1 MKVYKK
7 LCALALA
14 ALTLAAMVLSCGMAR
29 DGGRGF
35 FLPEL
40 ESSDSEEGYE
50 RYENDAVKFAL
61 DVPEDYE
68 LTEPYENVTLVSDG
82 DDFRVS
88 AEYTFTTA
96 DQAHFL
102 QCAAD
107 FASLIES
114 DKTVL
119 TDWVGSDQLEV
130 LASGWGDIDGT
141 ACYVCAYS
149 MPRGGKD
156 YSGGLYVFD
165 GQGDFG
171 CYCLQGLLNE
181 DSDKAGLYS
190 QQLEHIVRSF
200 SVTAPYQAE
209 GYTLYDMEHEGSPVQ
224 FFTRDTARVEQYSS
238 SICIYP
244 VDDVFSESS
253 VSIMQTPW
261 EPTDDLETVL
271 DSASH
276 YYFDYKEDTKYT
288 AQPSH
293 FDLGRYSYDMISL
306 EYYEDGERY
315 SVSAARFISGDYY
328 WEVCAEGTD
337 EYADET
343 AAAFSDTLFSLRLN
357 GDGLTS
363 AASEVPAD
371 TPEPASETAQTSGGS
386 GGVIA
391 LLDMTEAQDD
401 FYDSEYL
408 DPIGYVKELPNGGRM
423 LVTLYEM
430 ADNSG
435 DVPDYS
441 VYADAWII
449 GDGSATLLGHNEL
462 YREVGGNSGSVS
474 VGEKD
479 GAVYVELEAHLW
491 EGDRF
496 NNYYAY
502 LPVNEQDGC
511 FDEGVYMEAHGTVG
525 EEDQG
530 EYIIGGESLSRS
542 DFDQARSAYDP
553 DGEMPMDI
561 QQGHGNGSVMDFEG
575 LRHWYPD

>member
-1 MKVYKK
+1 MAASKR

-14 ALTLAAMVLSCGMAR
+14 VLTLAAMVLSSGMAR
-29 DGGRGF
+29 DEGRNF

-40 ESSDSEEGYE
+40 EELESEEGYE

-107 FASLIES
+107 FASLIEA
-114 DKTVL
+114 DRTVL

-130 LASGWGDIDGT
+130 LASGWGDVDGT
-141 ACYVCAYS
+141 DCYVCAYS
-149 MPRGGKD
+149 MPRNGKD
-156 YSGGLYVFD
+156 YSGALYIFE

-181 DSDKAGLYS
+181 DSDKADLYGW
-190 QQLEHIVRSF
+190 QLEHIVRSF
-200 SVTAPYQAE
+200 AVTGPYQAE
-209 GYTLYDMEHEGSPVQ
+209 GYTLYEMENEGSPVQ
-224 FFTRDTARVEQYSS
+224 FFARDTARVEDYSS
-238 SICIYP
+238 SICVYP
-244 VDDVFSESS
+244 VDGVYSEAN
-253 VSIMQTPW
+253 VSIMQTAW
-261 EPTDDLETVL
+261 DSGDDLETVL
-271 DSASH
+271 DSAGN
-276 YYFDYKEDTKYT
+276 YYFDYKEDTRYT

-306 EYYEDGERY
+306 EYYDEGEHY
-315 SVSAARFISGDYY
+315 TVSAARFLSGDHY

-337 EYADET
+337 EYADEV

-363 AASEVPAD
+363 AAAEAPAD
-371 TPEPASETAQTSGGS
+371 TPEPAQTA
-386 GGVIA
+386 GGVGGVVA
-391 LLDMTEAQDD
+391 LLDMTEAQDN
-401 FYDSEYL
+401 FYNSEYL
-408 DPIGYVKELPNGGRM
+408 DPLGYVKDLPGGGRL

-430 ADNSG
+430 VDDSG
-435 DVPDYS
+435 EFPDYS
-441 VYADAWII
+441 VYTDAWLI
-449 GDGSATLLGHNEL
+449 GDGSAVLLGHNEL
-462 YREVGGNSGSVS
+462 YKEVGGNSGSVS

-496 NNYYAY
+496 NNYYGY
-502 LPVNEQDGC
+502 LPVNEQDAC

-530 EYIIGGESLSRS
+530 EYVIDGEHWPRP
-542 DFDQARSAYDP
+542 DFDIARSEYVP

-561 QQGHGNGSVMDFEG
+561 QQGHGNGGVMDFDG